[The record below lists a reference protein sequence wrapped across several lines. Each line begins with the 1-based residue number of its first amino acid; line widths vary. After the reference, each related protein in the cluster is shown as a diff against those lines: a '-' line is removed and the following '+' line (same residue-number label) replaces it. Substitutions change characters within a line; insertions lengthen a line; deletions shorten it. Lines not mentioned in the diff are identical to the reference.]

1 MSVVGRSEM
10 KPTVS
15 DSTAL
20 EPPGSDRARMVGS
33 SVANS
38 MLSAST
44 EAPVSALNKVDLPAL
59 V

>member
-1 MSVVGRSEM
+1 M

-15 DSTAL
+15 DKTAF
-20 EPPGSDRARMVGS
+20 EPPGSDKARMVGS

-38 MLSAST
+38 VFSAST
-44 EAPVSALNKVDLPAL
+44 EAPVSALNSVDLPAL